1 MQLPTKPEL
10 RFYPTQDVAG
20 RESNVKSA
28 GDAAAGLYAFV
39 FVNLAFALAV
49 EMAVE

>member
-10 RFYPTQDVAG
+10 RFYPTRDVAG

-28 GDAAAGLYAFV
+28 GDAAAGLHAFDAFV
-39 FVNLAFALAV
+39 FVIWLLR
-49 EMAVE
+49 

>member
-10 RFYPTQDVAG
+10 RFYPTRDVAG

-28 GDAAAGLYAFV
+28 GDAAAGPYAFV
-39 FVNLAFALAV
+39 FVIWLLR
-49 EMAVE
+49 